1 MRFGKSEW
9 SSWDRGIEREWLLTN
24 GIGGFSSSTI
34 TGGNTRRYHG
44 LLVASLHPPV
54 GRHLILSQ
62 LHEWV
67 IVPGAEFSL
76 HSFSTGD
83 YIEKGFYNLQGF
95 SLEPLPVFTY
105 RIGDLMIEKTVTMI
119 YGENTIAV
127 IYRVISGSDDVT
139 IKISPLVNFR
149 DYHGD
154 SHREHMRF
162 RQEPGQEE
170 TRVKPYDADTVIL
183 LKCAG
188 SSYTPL
194 ENCWFEHMYYAVEHE
209 RGLQDTEDHYIPGV
223 FSLAVKAR
231 SDIYFT
237 FICTVE
243 KDRIAEKPGGTG
255 AADCEAVDCGAAGCE
270 ESGCGKVRDGKA
282 MIAVDC
288 GAVDCGAAGCG
299 KVRDGKAMIAA
310 EKARLKAL
318 EDRAGYRDDFARALG
333 KAADQFIVYRQSTGV
348 KTILAGYPWFT
359 DWGRDAM
366 ISLTGLTL
374 ATGRY
379 GDAAQILSAFG
390 RHVRYGL
397 LPNMFPDEGGDPG
410 YNTVDAALWFF
421 EAAANYLR
429 YTGDSDLIRDKLYE
443 PMVRIY
449 EAYKKGTINNIHM
462 DEDGL
467 IISGDENTQLTWMD
481 AKAGSTVFTPRH
493 GKAVEINALWYNALR
508 ILESISYRLSEV
520 SGKRGNAGKEFNNA
534 GSEHIGS
541 ARQYALIGREAS
553 ELSKKVR
560 ESFVRIFWY
569 DEGKYLYD
577 VVRDDFRDRKL
588 RPNQIFAVSLSYPLL
603 DGEKARLVVE
613 KVWKGLYTAH
623 GLRSLSTD
631 SSEYKGQYAGESY
644 NRDSAY
650 HQGTVWAW
658 LIGPFITAFERTLG
672 QEQAY
677 KGMSAA
683 FLEPFREH
691 LGYACL
697 GSISE
702 IFDGDEP
709 LIPRGCCAQAWSVAE
724 VLRAYVENVPGESRK
739 TDGFPTADFE

>member
-34 TGGNTRRYHG
+34 TGGNSRRYHG

-54 GRHLILSQ
+54 GRHLVLSQ
-62 LHEWV
+62 LHEKV
-67 IVPGAEFSL
+67 IVPGAEFNL

-95 SLEPLPVFTY
+95 NLEPLPVFTY
-105 RIGDLMIEKTVTMI
+105 RIGDLMIEKTVTMV
-119 YGENTIAV
+119 YGENTVAV
-127 IYRVISGSDDVT
+127 IYRVISGSDNVT
-139 IKISPLVNFR
+139 VKVSPLVNFR

-154 SHREHMRF
+154 SHREHMHF
-162 RQEPGQEE
+162 RQLPGKDA
-170 TRVKPYDADTVIL
+170 TRVTPYDTDTVIL
-183 LKCAG
+183 LECGG

-223 FSLAVKAR
+223 FTLAVKAH
-231 SDIYFT
+231 SDRQFT

-243 KDRIAEKPGGTG
+243 KDGIVEKSGEIG
-255 AADCEAVDCGAAGCE
+255 AADCEAASC
-270 ESGCGKVRDGKA
+270 SKVWDGKA
-282 MIAVDC
+282 LIE
-288 GAVDCGAAGCG
+288 
-299 KVRDGKAMIAA
+299 A

-318 EDRAGYRDDFARALG
+318 EDKAGYRDDFARVLVR
-333 KAADQFIVYRQSTGV
+333 AADQFIVQRLSTGT

-379 GDAAQILSAFG
+379 DDASQILSAFS
-390 RHVRYGL
+390 RYIRYGL
-397 LPNMFPDEGGDPG
+397 LPNMFPDEGGDPA

-421 EAAANYLR
+421 EATANYLK
-429 YTGDSDLIRDKLYE
+429 YTGDLDLVRDRLYD

-449 EAYKKGTINNIHM
+449 EAYKNGTINNIHM

-481 AKAGSTVFTPRH
+481 AKTGSTVFTPRH
-493 GKAVEINALWYNALR
+493 GKAVEINALWFNALR
-508 ILESISYRLSEV
+508 ILGSISFHLADKKFER
-520 SGKRGNAGKEFNNA
+520 
-534 GSEHIGS
+534 
-541 ARQYALIGREAS
+541 IGREAE
-553 ELSKKVR
+553 ELSGKVR
-560 ESFVRIFWY
+560 ESFAGTFWY
-569 DEGKYLYD
+569 NEGMYLYD
-577 VVRDDFRDRKL
+577 VVQPDFKDVKL
-588 RPNQIFAVSLSYPLL
+588 RPNQIFAVSLSYPVL

-613 KVWKGLYTAH
+613 KVWKELYTAY
-623 GLRSLSTD
+623 GLRTLSAG
-631 SSEYKGQYAGESY
+631 SSEYKGQCTGGPYD
-644 NRDSAY
+644 RDSAY

-658 LIGPFITAFERTLG
+658 LIGHFITAFERTLG
-672 QEQAY
+672 QEQVY
-677 KGMSAA
+677 KGMSLA

-691 LGYACL
+691 LGHACL

-709 LIPRGCCAQAWSVAE
+709 LTPRGCCAQAWSVAE
-724 VLRAYVENVPGESRK
+724 VLRAYVEAANYI
-739 TDGFPTADFE
+739 